1 MNDFGNPIRM
11 VRELEGP
18 ALSIFMALALVHQRV
33 SQSWLEM
40 ATGYTDK
47 PVSQALAYLKEVG
60 LASHTSAG
68 WQLTGKA
75 QQLPLANVL
84 ESGEQETD
92 STRQIATEDI
102 EDGAPVEEVGNP
114 VVNEVDDGNSDQ
126 DSRSRKV
133 SDSIINNKDLE
144 SINKD
149 SINNN
154 SGSRNFSDSL
164 NNHDPPERR
173 EKLIQTLLELGI
185 LPNARTQ
192 RIFDSEWL
200 TAEDVQVTYHKLKK
214 RYSGGYNEAL
224 LIGVL
229 ESTRPYSIKHAWG
242 CTCARCQSEAP
253 NRYQEWEDGD

>member
-11 VRELEGP
+11 VRELKGP
-18 ALSIFMALALVHQRV
+18 ALSIFVALALVHQRV

-68 WQLTGKA
+68 WQLTGQAK
-75 QQLPLANVL
+75 QLPLAKVL

-92 STRQIATEDI
+92 SARQYAAEDI
-102 EDGAPVEEVGNP
+102 EDGAPVEEVGNIAA
-114 VVNEVDDGNSDQ
+114 GNSDQ

-154 SGSRNFSDSL
+154 SGIRNFSDSL

-173 EKLIQTLLELGI
+173 EKLIQTLRELGI

-192 RIFDSEWL
+192 RFFDSEWQ
-200 TAEDVQVTYHKLKK
+200 TGEDVQVTNFPSSGSVWMSFS
-214 RYSGGYNEAL
+214 RRSGG
-224 LIGVL
+224 
-229 ESTRPYSIKHAWG
+229 S
-242 CTCARCQSEAP
+242 
-253 NRYQEWEDGD
+253 